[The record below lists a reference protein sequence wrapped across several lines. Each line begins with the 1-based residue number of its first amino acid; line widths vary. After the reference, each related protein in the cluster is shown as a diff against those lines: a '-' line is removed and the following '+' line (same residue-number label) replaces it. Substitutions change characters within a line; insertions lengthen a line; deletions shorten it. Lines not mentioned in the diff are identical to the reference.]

1 MIGETTDRNRQS
13 SLRARIILLH
23 SLTHLLIHSE
33 GQYNSLRLRGSKRH
47 FLFVCFFDVL
57 IFKYL
62 RQIFFFCKLLMF
74 PVVVKLSVSAPPL
87 HNPIVQNMAAT
98 LLEIWE
104 CIRLKSRLIKDGLVD
119 EAKEDVSAR
128 LRVITASKSR
138 NLSWVVLP
146 LDTGFLSC
154 FMVNTSQRKIMGQLL
169 LFWSSRQDSNIS
181 SHCRSNRPF
190 SIY

>member
-1 MIGETTDRNRQS
+1 
-13 SLRARIILLH
+13 
-23 SLTHLLIHSE
+23 
-33 GQYNSLRLRGSKRH
+33 
-47 FLFVCFFDVL
+47 
-57 IFKYL
+57 
-62 RQIFFFCKLLMF
+62 MF

-146 LDTGFLSC
+146 LDTGFFSC